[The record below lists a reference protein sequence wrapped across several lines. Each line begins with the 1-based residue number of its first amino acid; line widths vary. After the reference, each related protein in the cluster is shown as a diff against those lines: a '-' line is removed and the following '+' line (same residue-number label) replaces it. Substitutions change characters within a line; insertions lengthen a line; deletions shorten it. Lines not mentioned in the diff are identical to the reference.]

1 MFEQSLYEQKPVAA
15 PIEGDDLFNNYE
27 IRSWDLS
34 GRIFRILGISAIA
47 NIIAIVVI
55 AQTSLLTMKGCD
67 SPLVGSV
74 CQVLDTVYVGTML
87 FGTEREYVDL
97 AYDKT
102 DLADSDITFIDVS
115 NITPPLSYPEGYF
128 ALANPVEYQAM
139 LGQNDLVFNP
149 DMPGFQTGLTNT
161 TPYTGGS
168 LLDTPPNIPRS
179 NPNVID
185 GDLPTFNGGTGST
198 YNPPPVRKPKRPS
211 VNANLPDIDD
221 LAENTKPTPEP
232 TATPGPTPLTSEG
245 VKAVEINKKPLVD
258 FADEVA
264 TKWELKQV
272 DLNQDFTIVLDG
284 LLTNEGK
291 LDREKSKFD
300 TTKQKG
306 DPKMI
311 DVGKAALEALG
322 DSGYLTYLKLL
333 GVDKINATLVQDE
346 KQITVVI
353 TSSQKTAERASVVA
367 SGINGYILI
376 GKSMVQD
383 PSDEKTLLEG
393 AKVASDGKNFI
404 LNFAI
409 PKPIAQE
416 MITRKLKE
424 AQAKKAEQP
433 KPNGNVIGKPVDS
446 TAKTNR

>member
-1 MFEQSLYEQKPVAA
+1 MFEQSLYEQKPVAT
-15 PIEGDDLFNNYE
+15 PLEGVDLFNNYE
-27 IRSWDLS
+27 IKSWEMS
-34 GRIFRILGISAIA
+34 NRIYRILGISAIA
-47 NIIAIVVI
+47 NILAIIVI
-55 AQTSLLTMKGCD
+55 AQTSLLTMKGCE
-67 SPLVGSV
+67 SPLVGRV

-102 DLADSDITFIDVS
+102 DLADSDITFVDVS
-115 NITPPLSYPEGYF
+115 NVTPPLPYPEGYF
-128 ALANPVEYQAM
+128 ELANPNEYQAM
-139 LGQNDLVFNP
+139 LDPINDPAFT
-149 DMPGFQTGLTNT
+149 DMSGFPTGILPTM
-161 TPYTGGS
+161 PSTGGS
-168 LLDTPPNIPRS
+168 LLDTQPNIPQA

-185 GDLPTFNGGTGST
+185 GDLPTFNGGGST
-198 YNPPPVRKPKRPS
+198 YKPPVTKKPKRDRTTP
-211 VNANLPDIDD
+211 NLPDIDD
-221 LAENTKPTPEP
+221 LAENSKPDPTPTP
-232 TATPGPTPLTSEG
+232 GATPGPTPLSSDA
-245 VKAVEINKKPLVD
+245 VKEVEINKKPLTD

-284 LLTNEGK
+284 VLTNEGK

-300 TTKQKG
+300 ITKQKG

-333 GVDKINATLVQDE
+333 GVDKINATLVQNE
-346 KQITVVI
+346 KEITVVI
-353 TSSQKTAERASVVA
+353 TSAQKTAERASVVA

-376 GKSMVQD
+376 GKSMVKD

-393 AKVASDGKNFI
+393 AKVVAEDKNFV

-433 KPNGNVIGKPVDS
+433 KPNGNVPTKPVDN
-446 TAKTNR
+446 TARN